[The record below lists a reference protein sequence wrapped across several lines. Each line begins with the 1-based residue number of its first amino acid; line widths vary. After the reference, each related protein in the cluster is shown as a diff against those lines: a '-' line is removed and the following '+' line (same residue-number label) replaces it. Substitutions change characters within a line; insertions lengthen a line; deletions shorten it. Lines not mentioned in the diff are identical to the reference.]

1 MNEHVRPP
9 LTDHTPHQPEPLGLP
24 VHPRPRAAT
33 QAAEGLPRWR
43 WTTDELIRMVEA
55 GLLHPDERIE
65 LIGGEIVP
73 MSPKGRRHEQAAEE
87 LAQYWIAR
95 DAAGVKISTERQ
107 FNLDEATY
115 RVPDI
120 IVRPSTIKTYDLTG
134 VEALLVVEVAETS
147 LAYDTGGKAKIYAS
161 FGVREYWVVNAVTLE
176 TRVHRD
182 PTPEGYASI
191 VAQPADTTLTPHLV
205 PALAVRLADLD
216 VA

>member
-9 LTDHTPHQPEPLGLP
+9 LTDHTPHQPEGLP
-24 VHPRPRAAT
+24 AHPRPRAAT

-73 MSPKGRRHEQAAEE
+73 MSPKGRRHEVV
-87 LAQYWIAR
+87 R
-95 DAAGVKISTERQ
+95 DGLVRFWSRGQPVDVWVSVEPQ
-107 FNLDEATY
+107 FNLSDTTY
-115 RVPDI
+115 TEPD
-120 IVRPSTIKTYDLTG
+120 VLVLPWSIKTYDLTG
-134 VEALLVVEVAETS
+134 PEALLVVEVAETS

-182 PTPEGYASI
+182 PTSEGYASI
-191 VAQPADTTLTPHLV
+191 VAQPATTTLTPHLV
-205 PALAVRLADLD
+205 PALAVRLAELD
-216 VA
+216 VT